1 MKSQIVRVVLNA
13 NWEDDR
19 RILDYFLYAGK
30 PMSKL
35 FKTAMLQYLD
45 RMDGNPD
52 REVSLDNI
60 RKIVREELQRIP
72 QTAGNQSAFQPVPDH
87 DDDSLVSP
95 LDFLDQ
101 LEAMVND

>member
-1 MKSQIVRVVLNA
+1 MKSKIVRVVLNA
-13 NWEDDR
+13 NREDDR

-35 FKTAMLQYLD
+35 FKNAMLQYLD
-45 RMDGNPD
+45 RLDINGD
-52 REVSLDNI
+52 REVSLENI
-60 RKIVREELQRIP
+60 RKVVREELQRLP
-72 QTAGNQSAFQPVPDH
+72 QTSGNQSTFQPVPDN

-101 LEAMVND
+101 LEAMVSD

>member
-1 MKSQIVRVVLNA
+1 MKPQIVRVVLNA
-13 NWEDDR
+13 NREEDR

-45 RMDGNPD
+45 RLDMNGD
-52 REVSLDNI
+52 REVSLENI
-60 RKIVREELQRIP
+60 RKVVRKELQRLP
-72 QTAGNQSAFQPVPDH
+72 QTAGSSSSFQTVLDY

-95 LDFLDQ
+95 LDFLDE
-101 LEAMVND
+101 LEAMGSD

>member
-1 MKSQIVRVVLNA
+1 MKPQIVRVVLNV
-13 NWEDDR
+13 NREEDR

-45 RMDGNPD
+45 RLDMNGDL
-52 REVSLDNI
+52 EVSLENI
-60 RKIVREELQRIP
+60 RKVVREELQRLP
-72 QTAGNQSAFQPVPDH
+72 QTAGSSSSLQPVTDY

-95 LDFLDQ
+95 LDFLDE
-101 LEAMVND
+101 LEAMGND

>member
-13 NWEDDR
+13 EREDDR
-19 RILDYFLYAGK
+19 RILDFFLYAGA

-45 RMDGNPD
+45 RLDMNGE
-52 REVSLDNI
+52 REVSLENI
-60 RKIVREELQRIP
+60 RKVVREELQRLP
-72 QTAGNQSAFQPVPDH
+72 QAAESSSSFQSVPDY

-95 LDFLDQ
+95 LDFLDE
-101 LEAMVND
+101 LEAMGSD

>member
-1 MKSQIVRVVLNA
+1 MKPQIVRVVLNA
-13 NWEDDR
+13 NREDDR

-35 FKTAMLQYLD
+35 FKIAMLQYLD
-45 RMDGNPD
+45 RLDLNGD

-60 RKIVREELQRIP
+60 RKVVREELQRLP
-72 QTAGNQSAFQPVPDH
+72 QTAGSSSSYQPVQDY

-95 LDFLDQ
+95 LDFLDE
-101 LEAMVND
+101 LAAMGSD

>member
-1 MKSQIVRVVLNA
+1 MKSKIVRVVLNA
-13 NWEDDR
+13 NREDDR

-60 RKIVREELQRIP
+60 RKVVREELQRLP
-72 QTAGNQSAFQPVPDH
+72 QTSGNQSAFQPIPDN

-101 LEAMVND
+101 LEAMVSD

>member
-1 MKSQIVRVVLNA
+1 MKPQIVRVVLNA
-13 NWEDDR
+13 NREEDR

-45 RMDGNPD
+45 RLDMNGD
-52 REVSLDNI
+52 REVSLENI
-60 RKIVREELQRIP
+60 RKVVREELQRLP
-72 QTAGNQSAFQPVPDH
+72 QTAGSSSSFQMVPDY

-95 LDFLDQ
+95 LDFLDE
-101 LEAMVND
+101 LEAMGSD

>member
-1 MKSQIVRVVLNA
+1 MKSKIVRVVLNA
-13 NWEDDR
+13 NREDDR

-35 FKTAMLQYLD
+35 FKIAMLQYLD
-45 RMDGNPD
+45 RLDINGD

-60 RKIVREELQRIP
+60 RKVVREELQRLP
-72 QTAGNQSAFQPVPDH
+72 QTADNQSAFQPVPDI

-101 LEAMVND
+101 LEAMVSD

>member
-1 MKSQIVRVVLNA
+1 MKSKIVRVILNIDRD
-13 NWEDDR
+13 DDR

-35 FKTAMLQYLD
+35 FKIAMQQYLD
-45 RMDGNPD
+45 RLDMNGD

-60 RKIVREELQRIP
+60 RKVVREELQKLP
-72 QTAGNQSAFQPVPDH
+72 QTAGNQSAFQPVTDY

>member
-1 MKSQIVRVVLNA
+1 MKPQIVRVVLNV
-13 NWEDDR
+13 NREEDR

-45 RMDGNPD
+45 RLDMNGDL
-52 REVSLDNI
+52 EVSLENI
-60 RKIVREELQRIP
+60 RKVVREELQRLP
-72 QTAGNQSAFQPVPDH
+72 QTAGSSSSLQPVTDY

-95 LDFLDQ
+95 LDFLDE
-101 LEAMVND
+101 LEAMGSD

>member
-1 MKSQIVRVVLNA
+1 MKSKIVRVVLNA
-13 NWEDDR
+13 NREDDR

-35 FKTAMLQYLD
+35 FKIAMLQYLD
-45 RMDGNPD
+45 RLDINGD
-52 REVSLDNI
+52 REVSLENI
-60 RKIVREELQRIP
+60 RKVVREELQRLP
-72 QTAGNQSAFQPVPDH
+72 QTAGNQSAFQTVTDYA
-87 DDDSLVSP
+87 DDSLVSP

>member
-1 MKSQIVRVVLNA
+1 MKSKNVRVVLNIDREA
-13 NWEDDR
+13 DR

-35 FKTAMLQYLD
+35 FKIAMLQYLD
-45 RMDGNPD
+45 RLDMNGD

-60 RKIVREELQRIP
+60 RKVVREELQRLP
-72 QTAGNQSAFQPVPDH
+72 QTAENQSAFQPVTDY

-95 LDFLDQ
+95 LDFLDE
-101 LEAMVND
+101 LAAMGSD

>member
-1 MKSQIVRVVLNA
+1 MKSQIVRVVLNV
-13 NWEDDR
+13 NREDDR

-35 FKTAMLQYLD
+35 FKIAMLQYLD
-45 RMDGNPD
+45 RLDINSD
-52 REVSLDNI
+52 HEVSLDNI
-60 RKIVREELQRIP
+60 RKVVREELQRLP
-72 QTAGNQSAFQPVPDH
+72 QTAGNQSAFQPLPDH

>member
-1 MKSQIVRVVLNA
+1 MKSKIVRVVLNA
-13 NWEDDR
+13 NREDDR

-60 RKIVREELQRIP
+60 RKVVREELQRLP
-72 QTAGNQSAFQPVPDH
+72 QMAENQSAFQPVPDN

-101 LEAMVND
+101 LEAMVSD